1 VSSDIIVFVEHEGGQ
16 PKRSALELATKA
28 SELAALSGAK
38 ARAIALGPGAAGT
51 AERLGRHGIDEL
63 LVSEDSV
70 FDDYL
75 VDPHVDVLAQ
85 IVQELQ
91 PQVFLFPDTGDGR
104 DIASRLAAKLGA
116 GLVSGVVDLVAHDEH
131 IDAHE
136 TIFGGNFVTTVEVK
150 NASLAVFL
158 VRPNAFTPQES
169 PKTAAARTLE
179 YSPGESVKRARKG
192 QTVLEEGAPTSL
204 EEANI
209 IVSGGRG
216 LGGPEPFTLLEEL
229 ASEIGGA
236 VGASRAAVDAG
247 WIPYAHQVGQTGR
260 TVKPSLYM
268 AVGIS
273 GAVQH
278 RVGMQTADTI
288 VAINRD
294 PDAPI
299 FQLSDLAVVGDLFK
313 IVPALTAEIKRRKGA

>member
-1 VSSDIIVFVEHEGGQ
+1 MSSDIMVYVEHEGGQ
-16 PKRSALELATKA
+16 PKRTALEIATKA
-28 SELAALSGAK
+28 AELAATRG
-38 ARAIALGPGAAGT
+38 ARALAVALGPDAAATG
-51 AERLGRHGIDEL
+51 ERLGRYGIDEL
-63 LVSEDSV
+63 LVSEDPV
-70 FDDYL
+70 FVDFL
-75 VDPHVDVLAQ
+75 VDPHVDLLAQ
-85 IVQELQ
+85 VVRASE
-91 PQVFLFPDTGDGR
+91 PEVVLFPDSADGR

-116 GLVSGVVDLVAHDEH
+116 GLVSGVVDLVPHDGH
-131 IDAHE
+131 VDAHE

-150 NASLAVFL
+150 NAPLAIFL
-158 VRPNAFTPQES
+158 VRPNAFSPQES
-169 PKTAAARTLE
+169 PKTPAVRMLD
-179 YSPGESVKRARKG
+179 YSPGEDVKRARRG
-192 QTVLEEGAPTSL
+192 QTVLEEGSAVPL

-216 LGGPEPFTLLEEL
+216 LGGPEPFALLEDL
-229 ASEIGGA
+229 ATEIGGA

-260 TVKPSLYM
+260 TVKPSLYL

>member
-1 VSSDIIVFVEHEGGQ
+1 V
-16 PKRSALELATKA
+16 LAVA
-28 SELAALSGAK
+28 IGA
-38 ARAIALGPGAAGT
+38 GAAGN
-51 AERLGRHGIDEL
+51 AERLGRYGVDEL
-63 LVSEDSV
+63 LVSEDEV
-70 FDDYL
+70 FDQYL
-75 VDPHVDVLAQ
+75 IDPHADLLARVVTDEAPG
-85 IVQELQ
+85 ILLVA
-91 PQVFLFPDTGDGR
+91 DTADGR
-104 DIASRLAAKLGA
+104 DVAARVAARCGA
-116 GLVSGVVDLVAHDEH
+116 ALVSGVVDLIPHDEH
-131 IDAHE
+131 IDARE
-136 TIFGGNFVTTVEVK
+136 TIFGGNYVTTVEAK
-150 NASLAVFL
+150 NSSLAIFL
-158 VRPNAFTPQES
+158 VRPNAFTPQEA
-169 PKTAAARTLE
+169 PKQTTVRQLD
-179 YSPGESVKRARKG
+179 YHPGDSVKRVRKG
-192 QTVLEEGAPTSL
+192 KTVQEEGAPTAL

-216 LGGPEPFTLLEEL
+216 LGGPEPFALLDEL
-229 ASEIGGA
+229 ANEIGGA

-260 TVKPSLYM
+260 TVKPSLYI

>member
-1 VSSDIIVFVEHEGGQ
+1 VSSDTIVYVEHEGGQ
-16 PKRSALELATKA
+16 PKRTALELATKA
-28 SELAALSGAK
+28 AELAAGSGGK
-38 ARAIALGPGAAGT
+38 VRAVALGRAAAGT
-51 AERLGRHGIDEL
+51 AERLGRYGVDEL
-63 LVSEDSV
+63 LVCEDPV

-75 VDPHVDVLAQ
+75 VDPHVDLLAQ
-85 IVQELQ
+85 LVQESP
-91 PQVFLFPDTGDGR
+91 PQMVLVSDSADGR
-104 DIASRLAAKLGA
+104 DIAARLAARLGA
-116 GLVSGVVDLVAHDEH
+116 GLVSGVVDLVPHDGH
-131 IDAHE
+131 VDAHE
-136 TIFGGNFVTTVEVK
+136 TIFGGNFVTTVEIQ
-150 NASLAVFL
+150 NASLGIFL
-158 VRPNAFTPQES
+158 VRPNAFTPKEA
-169 PKTAAARTLE
+169 PKTAAVRALE
-179 YSPGESVKRARKG
+179 YSPGQDVKRARLG
-192 QTVLEEGAPTSL
+192 QTVLEEGAAVPL

-216 LGGPEPFTLLEEL
+216 LGGPEPFALLQEL
-229 ASEIGGA
+229 AAEIGGA

-260 TVKPSLYM
+260 TVKPSLYL

-313 IVPALTAEIKRRKGA
+313 IVPALTAEIKRRKGS